1 MGVTKCGAIPVG
13 SVIAVAARALLFL
26 RLANIASLREPGI
39 CDLFFVPPE
48 VMSEFVE
55 VGYSNFAEK
64 DGSRVMCCSGQS
76 IEKEGD
82 ARHLVGLIR
91 RPVQQ

>member
-1 MGVTKCGAIPVG
+1 MSASG
-13 SVIAVAARALLFL
+13 ST
-26 RLANIASLREPGI
+26 PGI

-64 DGSRVMCCSGQS
+64 VGPPVMCCSSQG

-82 ARHLVGLIR
+82 ARHFVGLIR